1 MIRYLVIIVIMLAI
15 IEFLWFHW
23 YKKNYRLLSGTQQR
37 VNNIEGELKHV
48 HKLKKFLK
56 NKMNERLELLKKMT
70 LEEWINYNNK
80 NTLIQFDRVKY
91 YIFAYEIFGKNNEKN
106 LYVVAPDKGLIN
118 LTFDTEREI
127 TINKY
132 EILELFPPYKTL
144 PNDMFAIPLNKDGFN
159 EMSYFWENPLNKTP
173 VRKNTIFTHWEK
185 DDFKGVL
192 GVGYT
197 TEDLIARY
205 EDIYYNYLNK
215 SFIVFMNIIVLFVPV
230 ILCIIDYRFK
240 MFIKG
245 IFILLLS
252 WLFLIY
258 FLSQTSTISTLK
270 IENEKLNQVSGAILG
285 ASFFTGIGI
294 FLVGVLDTSKKLFKN
309 SLDNVKILQKL
320 IFLFVVVVTLL
331 LLSLIKMTTYSSV
344 DQLRDQRI
352 YMQLFFNYS
361 IFYNI
366 VICILFIL
374 FVFENYHIID
384 EKFYTNHYVKKY
396 FLQFIDL
403 FNKNK

>member
-1 MIRYLVIIVIMLAI
+1 MIRYLLVIIIFLAI
-15 IEFLWFHW
+15 IEFLWFYW
-23 YKKNYRLLSGTQQR
+23 YKKNYKVLSGTQQR
-37 VNNIEGELKHV
+37 VDNIEGELKHV
-48 HKLKKFLK
+48 NKLKKFFK
-56 NKMNERLELLKKMT
+56 ETMNERLAMLEKMN
-70 LEEWINYNNK
+70 LEDWINYNNK
-80 NTLIQFDRVKY
+80 HTLIEFDGVKY
-91 YIFAYEIFGKNNEKN
+91 YIFAYEIFGDNNEKN
-106 LYVVAPDKGLIN
+106 LYIVAPDKGLIN

-132 EILELFPPYKTL
+132 EILELFPPYKSL
-144 PNDMFAIPLNKDGFN
+144 PNDMFDIPLNKDGFN

-173 VRKNTIFTHWEK
+173 VRKNTLFTHWKK
-185 DDFKGVL
+185 DNFKGVL

-215 SFIVFMNIIVLFVPV
+215 SFIILMNLVILLVPL

-240 MFIKG
+240 MLIKA
-245 IFILLLS
+245 IFILVAS
-252 WLFLIY
+252 WIFLIY

-270 IENEKLNQVSGAILG
+270 IESEKLNQVSSAILG

-294 FLVGVLDTSKKLFKN
+294 FLVGVLDSSKRLFKN
-309 SLDNVKILQKL
+309 SFNSVKILQKL
-320 IFLFVVVVTLL
+320 IFLFVVVVSLL
-331 LLSLIKMTTYSSV
+331 LLSLLKMSSYNSIEG
-344 DQLRDQRI
+344 LREQRI

-374 FVFENYHIID
+374 FVFENYDLID
-384 EKFYTNHYVKKY
+384 DKFYTNHYVKKY
-396 FLQFIDL
+396 FLNFIESL
-403 FNKNK
+403 TKKK